1 VLVVWAHG
9 PCGVVS
15 ARVRPLR
22 HESRVR
28 LTAVKFDVIDCIG
41 CGLPA
46 EIVDRWTW
54 PSTDGPVEHIATV
67 CVNGCR
73 YSYPTH

>member
-1 VLVVWAHG
+1 MNLGSV
-9 PCGVVS
+9 
-15 ARVRPLR
+15 
-22 HESRVR
+22 
-28 LTAVKFDVIDCIG
+28 VKFDVIDCIG

-54 PSTDGPVEHIATV
+54 PSTDGPVEHIATL